1 MTMTIVVSFMNVST
15 VQPTVAIGI
24 DVHVQSTELQGQN
37 ACRQYDG
44 KQCRA
49 YSHRRS
55 LHEAQQ
61 SANFTASAQAE
72 PYDPSFMLASIDGTR
87 PRISLQD

>member
-1 MTMTIVVSFMNVST
+1 MTMTIVVSFMNVRT

-24 DVHVQSTELQGQN
+24 DVQVQSTELHGQK
-37 ACRQYDG
+37 ACCQYDD

-49 YSHRRS
+49 YSHRQS

-61 SANFTASAQAE
+61 SANFVTTKRAS
-72 PYDPSFMLASIDGTR
+72 FLR
-87 PRISLQD
+87 PMFLTPLEMRG